1 MNMRGKLPAVLLISI
16 ALLLPATLSA
26 EVFYYHNDHLGTPL
40 AMTNANGD
48 VVWGA
53 NELPF
58 GEHHSGIFLPIGTK
72 VEENDRRFLGKEYD
86 KETGLI
92 YLGQR
97 YLDPATGRFNRPD
110 PVGLVNPS
118 TAEINQEMLH
128 NPQRL
133 NRYVYSLNNPYRF
146 VDPDGLAPHQWADG
160 NYSDSDGQM
169 NPGWDVQVN
178 RAYSQVGQGIA
189 EGWQYHPAI
198 IVGTGLG
205 GGMLNSM
212 KGIAKVGKLAKFS
225 SMLRGAAKGKGNFG
239 IGSAT
244 RAEADALGKAWVGK
258 GYQTASDGK
267 TLVSSNKLRQ
277 YRPPTYKPKL
287 NKTQANFEQR
297 FEGQK
302 SNMWQSNAHLDIID

>member
-40 AMTNANGD
+40 AMTDANGD

-72 VEENDRRFLGKEYD
+72 VVENDRRFLGKEYD

-146 VDPDGLAPHQWADG
+146 VDPDGEYAIAIPAIGGGIIIGLAYYALSPPETKQAF
-160 NYSDSDGQM
+160 SDSLRPIFHNESNEERTKEEHTERTPENNRPIETGQDAQDQLEGVEKAQ
-169 NPGWDVQVN
+169 NDF
-178 RAYSQVGQGIA
+178 RQGKRDKPVDFTDKSKQRLTKKFKDYI
-189 EGWQYHPAI
+189 
-198 IVGTGLG
+198 
-205 GGMLNSM
+205 NSTPQE
-212 KGIAKVGKLAKFS
+212 IYDEF
-225 SMLRGAAKGKGNFG
+225 
-239 IGSAT
+239 
-244 RAEADALGKAWVGK
+244 D
-258 GYQTASDGK
+258 
-267 TLVSSNKLRQ
+267 
-277 YRPPTYKPKL
+277 
-287 NKTQANFEQR
+287 
-297 FEGQK
+297 
-302 SNMWQSNAHLDIID
+302 